1 MKVSNLLIL
10 GGVGVV
16 VYFILKNNKKFGV
29 KKNSSDIKNDSLTNA
44 MTPYLVEETTMRPP
58 LFSDNLV
65 SSFNTS
71 KSATIAPSTLQYIK
85 IK

>member
-1 MKVSNLLIL
+1 MKFSDLLIL
-10 GGVGVV
+10 GGAGVV
-16 VYFILKNNKKFGV
+16 IYFFLKGNNKGKS
-29 KKNSSDIKNDSLTNA
+29 NDNYIKQTPLTKDMNA
-44 MTPYLVEETTMRPP
+44 YSFEETTMRPP

-71 KSATIAPSTLQYIK
+71 KSATVAPSTLSIYK